1 MKRNLTKYKIY
12 GEKRDERLSFHKLN
26 EALPL

>member
-1 MKRNLTKYKIY
+1 MKRSLTKCKIY
-12 GEKRDERLSFHKLN
+12 GEKDERLSFHKLD

>member
-12 GEKRDERLSFHKLN
+12 GEKRAERLSFHKLD

>member
-1 MKRNLTKYKIY
+1 MKRNLTKCKIY
-12 GEKRDERLSFHKLN
+12 EEKDERLSFHKLD

>member
-1 MKRNLTKYKIY
+1 MKRNLTKCKIY
-12 GEKRDERLSFHKLN
+12 GENDERLSFHKVD